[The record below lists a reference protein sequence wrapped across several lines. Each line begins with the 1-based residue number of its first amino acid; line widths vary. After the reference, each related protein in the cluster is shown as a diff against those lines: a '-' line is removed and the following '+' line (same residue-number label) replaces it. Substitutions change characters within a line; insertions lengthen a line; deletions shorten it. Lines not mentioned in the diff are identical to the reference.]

1 MLEMLKRMEDVDGC
15 PRYGNGLFIS
25 LFVEGSTFGQTSE
38 RKQEVVLCFCFQH
51 LFSLGHWSKQT
62 NVRTQNIR
70 LTSEPEQSNC
80 SFLRLELTSCFCQAI
95 ISVR

>member
-1 MLEMLKRMEDVDGC
+1 MLEMLQRMEDVDGC

-51 LFSLGHWSKQT
+51 LFSLGHWSNPEYSFNQRI
-62 NVRTQNIR
+62 RTK
-70 LTSEPEQSNC
+70 
-80 SFLRLELTSCFCQAI
+80 
-95 ISVR
+95 